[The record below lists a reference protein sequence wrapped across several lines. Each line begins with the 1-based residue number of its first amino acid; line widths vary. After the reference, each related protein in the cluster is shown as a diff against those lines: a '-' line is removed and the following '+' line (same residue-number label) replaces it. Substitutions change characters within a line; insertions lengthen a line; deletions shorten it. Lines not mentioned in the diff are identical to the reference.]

1 MRTVEALRLRLLL
14 AALQACAYAYADQEH
29 AGHFHAGHPGHRRD
43 HWSYKGKTVWPS
55 AFPSCGGHMQ
65 SPINIDTAA
74 THFSPQLMPLLL
86 SGYSLPPGETLRLHN
101 NGHTIVLDLPGNM
114 MLTGGGFPQ
123 PYQAAQLHLH
133 WGSDHSMPG
142 SEHTVDGHRYAGEI
156 HVVHYSSHFS
166 HITEAEREPG
176 GLAVLAAFLEVGP
189 EENEPYQHILEH
201 LEDVHEEGNETLIA
215 GFDVAT
221 LLPNNL
227 DHYFRYN
234 GSLTTPPCYQTV
246 NWTIFNQ
253 TIRLSQ
259 EQCWMTPSKETMTS
273 PSRATTACHKGCMAG
288 VSWRAS
294 RCSTPQ
300 KRLRHLMKKIPP
312 GSRFH
317 VGPQREVMDQTL
329 EKAAEGIPLSRMV
342 PQDKTLM
349 GRHLK
354 KVLASGWAP
363 PFAQETCWLFSLELS
378 LGSRPS
384 RFSSTSVSTGARSA
398 GWVIKQTSPAP
409 STQQPRPMRTPSRR
423 PRRMQGGGCGGTLP
437 PAAPCPAIGA
447 PPPPTLHAA
456 GPHCPPSPALSQL
469 LSPGWASQT
478 THATGQRKAGRRQE
492 LLPAWFCCGRQAP
505 SRNWPI
511 QGCVCVC
518 VRSPLCRRTAA
529 VRPATHT
536 SHRPPSAHAHS
547 KASLSCCPWC

>member
-259 EQCWMTPSKETMTS
+259 EQIAVLDDALQGDDDQPLQSNY
-273 PSRATTACHKGCMAG
+273 
-288 VSWRAS
+288 
-294 RCSTPQ
+294 
-300 KRLRHLMKKIPP
+300 RL
-312 GSRFH
+312 
-317 VGPQREVMDQTL
+317 PQRMH
-329 EKAAEGIPLSRMV
+329 
-342 PQDKTLM
+342 
-349 GRHLK
+349 GRS
-354 KVLASGWAP
+354 VLASFQMLHTPEEASP
-363 PFAQETCWLFSLELS
+363 PDEEDPPRISVPRGPTERSDGPDPRE
-378 LGSRPS
+378 GSR
-384 RFSSTSVSTGARSA
+384 RHSSIPDG
-398 GWVIKQTSPAP
+398 
-409 STQQPRPMRTPSRR
+409 
-423 PRRMQGGGCGGTLP
+423 
-437 PAAPCPAIGA
+437 
-447 PPPPTLHAA
+447 
-456 GPHCPPSPALSQL
+456 
-469 LSPGWASQT
+469 
-478 THATGQRKAGRRQE
+478 ATGQDSDGPASQEGAGKRVGSSLRTGDVLAVLFGALFGVTALAFLLYVRKHRSQKRR
-492 LLPAWFCCGRQAP
+492 LGDQANK
-505 SRNWPI
+505 SSAI
-511 QGCVCVC
+511 Y
-518 VRSPLCRRTAA
+518 TAA
-529 VRPATHT
+529 TTDENTV
-536 SHRPPSAHAHS
+536 
-547 KASLSCCPWC
+547 